1 MQGDESSGCF
11 SRNGGRFALSLAD
24 PERLTVLPPWI
35 ERMSPQGRAVLL
47 EVSRR
52 CGIASHYDLIETT
65 AQTGEPGALV
75 APPNAGGARVSRQA
89 RHAQFARARSTMIAG
104 SLLLSA
110 TDDSVRD
117 FVLSAD
123 YTWLRPYT
131 ADSQFKW
138 PLLTPLLLSANR
150 ARCERMFALGMSA
163 FFDLMSR
170 VRQLEQVDVLRV
182 HNALLLMHIGP
193 LLHRN
198 VFIEPWTELW
208 DEAGHRGLLDIAHL
222 RIRLGVLGSWAG
234 TDEAQIEGVFDEKL
248 RDAGLADAY
257 CFVRNDT
264 RDDVYASSAAL
275 IRGDY
280 VDPTSCLVPTHRS
293 TTIRMLID
301 YVRASFRDS
310 QHLRTA
316 GQVLYLLTGL
326 TYAEEHAL
334 RLQREGLIGSELET
348 VMVRLKGFGN
358 VQLMEK
364 RRFWQ
369 LCDRLPQGP
378 AKQRLIELWNRD
390 FGADAA
396 AAAPT

>member
-1 MQGDESSGCF
+1 M
-11 SRNGGRFALSLAD
+11 
-24 PERLTVLPPWI
+24 LPPWI
-35 ERMSPQGRAVLL
+35 ERMSPHGRAVLV

-52 CGIASHYDLIETT
+52 CGIASHSDLIEATT
-65 AQTGEPGALV
+65 PRSGVELSPGDGSSLGRATTDRSGSEP
-75 APPNAGGARVSRQA
+75 APPNAGGAKVSRQA

-104 SLLLSA
+104 ALLLAA
-110 TDDSVRD
+110 TEDEVLE
-117 FVLSAD
+117 FVLSGD

-131 ADSQFKW
+131 ADTQFKW
-138 PLLTPLLLSANR
+138 PLLTPLLLTASR
-150 ARCERMFALGMSA
+150 ARCERLFERGMHA
-163 FFDLMSR
+163 FFDLTSR
-170 VRQLEQVDVLRV
+170 LHLLEQVDVLRV
-182 HNALLLMHIGP
+182 YNTVALMYMGP
-193 LLHRN
+193 LLHRHD
-198 VFIEPWTELW
+198 FIEPWTELW
-208 DEAGHRGLLDIAHL
+208 DEAAHRGLLQNPHL

-234 TDEAQIEGVFDEKL
+234 TDEAQIEGVFDETL

-264 RDDVYASSAAL
+264 RDDVYATSAAL
-275 IRGDY
+275 IRGEY

-293 TTIRMLID
+293 TTIRALID

-334 RLQREGLIGSELET
+334 KLQREGLIGSELDA
-348 VMVRLKGFGN
+348 VMVRLKGFGS

-369 LCDRLPQGP
+369 LCDRLPQGIT
-378 AKQRLIELWNRD
+378 KDRLIELWNRD
-390 FGADAA
+390 FGADE
-396 AAAPT
+396 PTRP